1 MSFVVKL
8 KKILSSTII
17 ALTISS
23 LCFFMFHE
31 LFPPERVSDVQG
43 NDFFVE
49 KLNDDS
55 KKILLLGG
63 SGAAQL
69 NSTMIDK
76 SLKNNHNSLSF
87 YNLAYNADTP
97 KQRYQSIDETLTLK
111 PELILYAI
119 TYYDLNGYTWEDLKK
134 NPQPLPE
141 IQLNPSKLI
150 VSNTDPFSE
159 INPKETTLNF
169 IRNSF
174 ADSDLFPTKKDRF
187 QLPNSPFSYFDEYQ
201 TVILSDD
208 ELKKIS
214 QSFVANRVNQ
224 DPTLTNEQIDYL
236 KKIIKLS
243 QNQNTELIIIV
254 LPQQEYFLDL
264 VPKQDEKLF
273 LNSLDKLQNEFDVK
287 IYDMSRNYENLE
299 IWQDH
304 NHVAFNPKSEIF
316 SNDIYQIIIDE
327 LN

>member
-1 MSFVVKL
+1 
-8 KKILSSTII
+8 
-17 ALTISS
+17 
-23 LCFFMFHE
+23 MFHE

-43 NDFFVE
+43 NDFFNE

-187 QLPNSPFSYFDEYQ
+187 QLDNSPFSYFDEYQ
-201 TVILSDD
+201 TNISTD
-208 ELKKIS
+208 EELQKINL
-214 QSFVANRVNQ
+214 SFVSNRVNQ
-224 DPTLTNEQIDYL
+224 DPSITAEQINYL
-236 KKIIKLS
+236 RKIIKLT
-243 QNQNTELIIIV
+243 TEQEIELLLII

-264 VPKQDEKLF
+264 IPEKDELLF
-273 LNSLDKLQNEFDVK
+273 QNTLNELKNEFD
-287 IYDMSRNYENLE
+287 IEIHDLSRSYENLE

-304 NHVAFNPKSEIF
+304 NHIAFNPKSNIF
-316 SNDIYQIIIDE
+316 SEDISKIIINR